1 MTKFWQL
8 LNPIRKKPS
17 GLSSQASQLKP
28 DKNAVRLAYLGPAGT
43 FAEEAALLHNSQARL
58 IPFPSFRAVAI
69 AVDTGMAD
77 EGVVAIEN
85 SIEGSVTDTL
95 DMLIHETKMLIKK
108 ELVLPI
114 RHNLLAKP
122 GTEVHQVSV
131 IFSHPQPLGQCRNF
145 LERCFPKAHLA
156 SALSTATAVEQMM
169 ANDTPAAAIGTER
182 AAQLYGAEILARDIQ
197 DKASNVTRFV
207 VLAPNDH
214 PPTGTDKTSL
224 CFAFDKDEPGL
235 LFSILQEFAQRGIN
249 LAKIESRPSK
259 ESLGSYIFLVD
270 LEGHRQQPQIA
281 EVLEK
286 IRTKTALFKIFGS
299 YPKYTGNK

>member
-1 MTKFWQL
+1 M
-8 LNPIRKKPS
+8 R
-17 GLSSQASQLKP
+17 
-28 DKNAVRLAYLGPAGT
+28 
-43 FAEEAALLHNSQARL
+43 HNSQAKL
-58 IPFPSFRAVAI
+58 IPFPSFRAVAT

-95 DMLIHETKMLIKK
+95 DLLIHETKMLIKK
-108 ELVLPI
+108 EMVLPI
-114 RHNLLAKP
+114 RHNLLVKP
-122 GTEVHQVSV
+122 GTHVHQVGV
-131 IFSHPQPLGQCRNF
+131 IFSHPQPLAQCRYF

-214 PPTGTDKTSL
+214 PPTGADKTSL

-259 ESLGSYIFLVD
+259 ESLGRYIFLVD

-286 IRTKTALFKIFGS
+286 VRTKTSLFKIFGS
-299 YPKYTGNK
+299 YPKNTGDK